1 MRNAGWGTIPTVRFD
16 SNANLPEREGGRY
29 GILLAAL
36 LVHLAVLPFLPGDAA
51 GGILLR
57 LGLAVV
63 ILAGMLIA
71 SRSSKALWI
80 ALVLAIP
87 VLALSWTAGQ
97 YHIPA
102 ARLAAPLSS
111 ALFLT
116 FTLGVVVKAIFLER
130 RVTLDE
136 ILGGVIVYLLI
147 GIVFSQLHYAM
158 ELAHPGA
165 YLLGDVALS
174 STSSGSDW
182 HLLLSF
188 RYYSFTTLTTLGYGD
203 IRPVLHAARMLST
216 GEALMGQL
224 YLAIFVARLVGTH
237 ISQRGDS

>member
-1 MRNAGWGTIPTVRFD
+1 MRFD
-16 SNANLPEREGGRY
+16 SNANLPEREWGRY
-29 GILLAAL
+29 GVLLAAL
-36 LVHLAVLPFLPGDAA
+36 MVNLAVLPFLPRDAA
-51 GGILLR
+51 RGILLR
-57 LGLAVV
+57 LGWSLV

-71 SRSSKALWI
+71 SRSSKVLWI

-87 VLALSWTAGQ
+87 VLALNWTAGH

-116 FTLGVVVKAIFLER
+116 FTVGVVVKAIFLER

-147 GIVFSQLHYAM
+147 GVVFSLLHYAT

-165 YLLGDVALS
+165 YLLGDSNPSNNFL
-174 STSSGSDW
+174 
-182 HLLLSF
+182 
-188 RYYSFTTLTTLGYGD
+188 
-203 IRPVLHAARMLST
+203 
-216 GEALMGQL
+216 
-224 YLAIFVARLVGTH
+224 
-237 ISQRGDS
+237 